1 LFRLG
6 VDAITRLFLIPFF
19 FNHST
24 LIFSINQWEQP
35 TDLAYQKCS
44 SQQQCLIYVPNTP
57 LVGCQNL
64 NADYLDVEYIFVYQ
78 VSLSLSH
85 LLVLISFSVLKRIEY
100 Q

>member
-1 LFRLG
+1 
-6 VDAITRLFLIPFF
+6 VVAITRLFLIPFF

-64 NADYLDVEYIFVYQ
+64 NADYLDVEYICLPGE
-78 VSLSLSH
+78 SLSLTFLCSSH
-85 LLVLISFSVLKRIEY
+85 FLF
-100 Q
+100 